1 MENEIVGD
9 LMSEFGSLPDRAEDR
24 QLDHLAEDLQ
34 QGFHGKLGKQCLS
47 LIQKMVASKMP
58 GGFGLAALREHM
70 QTRWMLPDGHQD
82 GILLSAAARP
92 PESRL
97 AEKNEAIKFVDTAV
111 LDYAKEF
118 NISLSSPSQDAS
130 PKVLAVD
137 PEAMKNFE
145 SQQRALSEQLLAVYA
160 NSLNGNV
167 DSTGSKNAELRD
179 AMHNLQRELDQWTAE
194 HGDAYVSG
202 VQPMM
207 SAKKARIYD
216 SSWNWALMDLLRT
229 YHDLVTGRLD
239 ATDRELEQRTA
250 SIANRSTPALLE
262 EITYLERRI
271 DAFRDSRAAATSFL
285 TDLSC
290 RCQLAWTKDP
300 VFRDHIRF
308 TAPETRVDADGT
320 VRVLE
325 VERQGVQNLAD
336 YVAHMAGVKGTGLED
351 DYPAVHIKSM
361 QSTGWKFDRDLTA
374 TYLREMS
381 LAASEGRSFAN
392 KTVLLTGAGPGSI
405 GSEVL
410 RGLLRGGA
418 SVVVTTSSFS
428 RETTLFF
435 QGIYA
440 THGSRGSRLIVIP
453 YNQGSVQ
460 DVDSLVRW
468 IYDPQEGLGWDL
480 DIVLPFAA
488 IAEEGRDIDGLDAR
502 SELAH
507 RIMLTNTIRLLG
519 AIKRQKCDAGQDCRP
534 AQVIL
539 PLSPNHGLFGHDGLY
554 SESKMGLESLF
565 RKSESEGWAEF
576 LTICGA
582 VIGWTRSTGLM
593 STNDIVAQGIESLG
607 VRTFSQ
613 EEMAYN
619 LLCLMTPHMVELCQ
633 SCSVSADL
641 SGHFNSLP
649 DFNDAVAQIRRDI
662 MEKSHLLKSI
672 KAEDELEASFTA
684 TAPAADDPL
693 PPPQRLGIDLN
704 IPKLRDFEA
713 EVYGVGDDLHNMV
726 DLERVVVVTGFGEL
740 GPFGSARTRWQVEA
754 GGRLT
759 PEGCVEMAW
768 VMGMIKHHNGK
779 LKGTQKSYSGWID
792 SQTGE
797 PVRDIDVR
805 EKYEKRILEHTGI
818 RFVEPTLWGGYN
830 PEKHPALQEVVLEAD
845 LPEFEASREVALDFK
860 RQHEHKVEIS
870 ELADGQYHVRFKQG
884 AVFMIPKAMDF
895 DSLVTGQLPTG
906 WDPRTYGI
914 PEDIISQ
921 VDRTTLFV
929 LICTV
934 EALLSSG
941 ITDPYEMYE
950 YVHLTEVGNCIGTG
964 IGGATSL
971 NRMHKGRY
979 KDQPVQKDILQETFA
994 NTVTAW
1000 VNMLLLSSSGPL
1012 RTPVGACA
1020 TSLESLDTA
1029 YDLIAS
1035 GKARI
1040 CLVGGVDDLE
1050 EDMAFEFAQ
1059 MKATANGKNEIAKG
1073 RTPRE
1078 MSRPTASSRAG
1089 FVESQGCGV
1098 QVVMSAK
1105 VALEMGV
1112 PIYGIVAFTGTSSD
1126 KAGRSVP
1133 APGKGLMGNVRET
1146 PGLGIASPLL
1156 DINYRRKKLTKQ
1168 RLQIELL
1175 KQSELDELHEEARLQ
1190 AQQHQARDV
1199 PFDTAAFINDRR
1211 TEIDRQARKL
1221 EMEALYSI
1229 GNQFWK
1235 HDPRI
1240 SPIRGALAVWGL
1252 TADDIDVASFHGT
1265 STVLNEKNEM
1275 DILQRQLVHLGRT
1288 KGNRVLGVFQKHL
1301 TGHGKGAA
1309 GAWMLHGCL
1318 QIAQTGMVPGNANA
1332 DNIDVALKPFDYLAV
1347 PNKGIQSSGVKALSV
1362 LSFGFG
1368 QKGAQAIV
1376 VHPRYLYAAVGAEEY
1391 ERYRSKVG
1399 ARRQRAD
1406 QFMEDGMAT
1415 GALVSLKTAPPRCGD
1430 VAKPAGRGGHGKG
1443 EEDASLRMLLDPTAR
1458 VCGPQMGTSLAH

>member
-1 MENEIVGD
+1 M
-9 LMSEFGSLPDRAEDR
+9 
-24 QLDHLAEDLQ
+24 
-34 QGFHGKLGKQCLS
+34 
-47 LIQKMVASKMP
+47 
-58 GGFGLAALREHM
+58 
-70 QTRWMLPDGHQD
+70 
-82 GILLSAAARP
+82 
-92 PESRL
+92 
-97 AEKNEAIKFVDTAV
+97 
-111 LDYAKEF
+111 
-118 NISLSSPSQDAS
+118 
-130 PKVLAVD
+130 
-137 PEAMKNFE
+137 
-145 SQQRALSEQLLAVYA
+145 
-160 NSLNGNV
+160 
-167 DSTGSKNAELRD
+167 
-179 AMHNLQRELDQWTAE
+179 
-194 HGDAYVSG
+194 
-202 VQPMM
+202 
-207 SAKKARIYD
+207 
-216 SSWNWALMDLLRT
+216 
-229 YHDLVTGRLD
+229 
-239 ATDRELEQRTA
+239 
-250 SIANRSTPALLE
+250 
-262 EITYLERRI
+262 
-271 DAFRDSRAAATSFL
+271 
-285 TDLSC
+285 
-290 RCQLAWTKDP
+290 
-300 VFRDHIRF
+300 
-308 TAPETRVDADGT
+308 
-320 VRVLE
+320 
-325 VERQGVQNLAD
+325 
-336 YVAHMAGVKGTGLED
+336 
-351 DYPAVHIKSM
+351 
-361 QSTGWKFDRDLTA
+361 
-374 TYLREMS
+374 
-381 LAASEGRSFAN
+381 
-392 KTVLLTGAGPGSI
+392 
-405 GSEVL
+405 GSEMC
-410 RGLLRGGA
+410 
-418 SVVVTTSSFS
+418 
-428 RETTLFF
+428 
-435 QGIYA
+435 I
-440 THGSRGSRLIVIP
+440 
-453 YNQGSVQ
+453 
-460 DVDSLVRW
+460 
-468 IYDPQEGLGWDL
+468 
-480 DIVLPFAA
+480 
-488 IAEEGRDIDGLDAR
+488 RD
-502 SELAH
+502 
-507 RIMLTNTIRLLG
+507 
-519 AIKRQKCDAGQDCRP
+519 
-534 AQVIL
+534 
-539 PLSPNHGLFGHDGLY
+539 
-554 SESKMGLESLF
+554 
-565 RKSESEGWAEF
+565 
-576 LTICGA
+576 
-582 VIGWTRSTGLM
+582 
-593 STNDIVAQGIESLG
+593 
-607 VRTFSQ
+607 
-613 EEMAYN
+613 
-619 LLCLMTPHMVELCQ
+619 
-633 SCSVSADL
+633 
-641 SGHFNSLP
+641 
-649 DFNDAVAQIRRDI
+649 
-662 MEKSHLLKSI
+662 
-672 KAEDELEASFTA
+672 
-684 TAPAADDPL
+684 
-693 PPPQRLGIDLN
+693 
-704 IPKLRDFEA
+704 
-713 EVYGVGDDLHNMV
+713 
-726 DLERVVVVTGFGEL
+726 
-740 GPFGSARTRWQVEA
+740 
-754 GGRLT
+754 
-759 PEGCVEMAW
+759 
-768 VMGMIKHHNGK
+768 
-779 LKGTQKSYSGWID
+779 
-792 SQTGE
+792 
-797 PVRDIDVR
+797 
-805 EKYEKRILEHTGI
+805 
-818 RFVEPTLWGGYN
+818 
-830 PEKHPALQEVVLEAD
+830 
-845 LPEFEASREVALDFK
+845 
-860 RQHEHKVEIS
+860 
-870 ELADGQYHVRFKQG
+870 
-884 AVFMIPKAMDF
+884 
-895 DSLVTGQLPTG
+895 
-906 WDPRTYGI
+906 
-914 PEDIISQ
+914 
-921 VDRTTLFV
+921 
-929 LICTV
+929 
-934 EALLSSG
+934 
-941 ITDPYEMYE
+941 
-950 YVHLTEVGNCIGTG
+950 
-964 IGGATSL
+964 
-971 NRMHKGRY
+971 RY

-1275 DILQRQLVHLGRT
+1275 DILQRQLAHLGRT